1 MLYCL
6 RNSLRARHLWYESG
20 IAGVGRRGRNI
31 NLCPHKLQSHY
42 MLYRCAVSCFCVLI
56 TRHIKS
62 HQIEFHISYCQRIS
76 GDSHHVASVAS
87 SRPHKVH
94 IDTGSRSGGGNII
107 IIMHLNHKFMI
118 TSQHYQIPSM
128 PEPPL
133 PADMLARTRTGTGT
147 GAVPRAGPT
156 LFKKRPLAAYHPVQS

>member
-1 MLYCL
+1 MLYCF
-6 RNSLRARHLWYESG
+6 RNPLLGAALMIWVEYCSLWPE
-20 IAGVGRRGRNI
+20 GRNI
-31 NLCPHKLQSHY
+31 NLCPHKLHSHY
-42 MLYRCAVSCFCVLI
+42 MLYRCAVSCIRVLI

-76 GDSHHVASVAS
+76 GDSHHVASLAS

-94 IDTGSRSGGGNII
+94 IATGSRNGGGNII
-107 IIMHLNHKFMI
+107 IIVHLNHKFMI
-118 TSQHYQIPSM
+118 TSQHYQIPSR

>member
-1 MLYCL
+1 
-6 RNSLRARHLWYESG
+6 
-20 IAGVGRRGRNI
+20 
-31 NLCPHKLQSHY
+31 
-42 MLYRCAVSCFCVLI
+42 MLYRCAVSCIRVLI

-87 SRPHKVH
+87 SHPHKVLVH
-94 IDTGSRSGGGNII
+94 IATGSRNGGGGNII

-118 TSQHYQIPSM
+118 TLHHYRIPSR

-147 GAVPRAGPT
+147 GAVPRAGPA
-156 LFKKRPLAAYHPVQS
+156 LFKTRPLVGYCPAQS